1 MEHVHDS
8 DMVGGDAIYQQV
20 VGVDYGFSGPQNAPM
35 AIQVRML
42 WQRLG
47 GLFNGAQERF
57 GGVGITLAQL
67 SGDVLK
73 RIQCVSAPLNR

>member
-1 MEHVHDS
+1 
-8 DMVGGDAIYQQV
+8 MVGGDAIYQQV